1 MRIAHLILT
10 RHFAGSERHAVELAN
25 AQAASQEVW
34 LILRRSAGG
43 SHTDAFADRVSPR
56 VRLVLVPDWLPAWHA
71 ARALRR
77 IRPDVAHAHLG
88 GACRAVRGLPSPCLR
103 VATLH
108 IRYKPH
114 QHAALDALV
123 AIAPWQ
129 LGAIPQ
135 PLRAHTAQIDNWVLP
150 QPAAP
155 DARTALRAVH
165 GIASDAWVFGA
176 VGRIEDSK
184 GIDVLIDAF
193 ERANLPH
200 AWLVVVGR
208 GPALERLRRR
218 APPRVLLPGFARTP
232 ADWLAAF
239 DAFVSAAH
247 SEPFGLVFLEAMQ
260 AGLPVIATRTAG
272 ALHLAP
278 VMQPALVP
286 LGDTRALA
294 DALGHT
300 ARSRPARRTYRLDDY
315 RIESK
320 LNALHGFYTQQLAR
334 SRRIDAPLPP
344 VVSDSH

>member
-34 LILRRSAGG
+34 LILRRSASG
-43 SHTDAFADRVSPR
+43 SHADAFADRVSPQ

-88 GACRAVRGLPSPCLR
+88 GACRAVRGLPGPCLR

-108 IRYKPH
+108 ICYKPH

-129 LGAIPQ
+129 LDAIPQ

-150 QPAAP
+150 QPATPGAR
-155 DARTALRAVH
+155 AALRTAH
-165 GIASDAWVFGA
+165 GIPSDAWVFGA
-176 VGRIEDSK
+176 VGRIEASK

-193 ERANLPH
+193 ERANLPN

-218 APPRVLLPGFARTP
+218 APPRVLLPGFARIP
-232 ADWLAAF
+232 ADWLETF

-286 LGDTRALA
+286 LGDKQALA
-294 DALGHT
+294 DALDH
-300 ARSRPARRTYRLDDY
+300 AAQSHPPRRNYRLDGY
-315 RIESK
+315 RIESR
-320 LNALHGFYTQQLAR
+320 LNGLNSFYAQELAR
-334 SRRIDAPLPP
+334 SHRIDTPPAHVAP
-344 VVSDSH
+344 DAR

>member
-25 AQAASQEVW
+25 AQAASHEVW
-34 LILRRSAGG
+34 LILRQSASG
-43 SHTDAFADRVSPR
+43 SHADAFADRVSPR
-56 VRLVLVPDWLPAWHA
+56 VRLVLVPDWLPTWHA

-77 IRPDVAHAHLG
+77 IQPDVAHAHLG
-88 GACRAVRGLPSPCLR
+88 GACRAVRGLPGSCLR

-108 IRYKPH
+108 ICYKPH

-129 LGAIPQ
+129 LDAIPQ
-135 PLRAHTAQIDNWVLP
+135 PLRAHTVQIDNWVLP
-150 QPAAP
+150 QPATP
-155 DARTALRAVH
+155 GARAALRAEH
-165 GIASDAWVFGA
+165 GISPDDWVFGA
-176 VGRIEDSK
+176 VARIEASK

-218 APPRVLLPGFARTP
+218 APPRVLLPGFARIP
-232 ADWLAAF
+232 ADWLEAF

-260 AGLPVIATRTAG
+260 TGLPVIATRTAG

-278 VMQPALVP
+278 VMQPTLVP
-286 LGDTRALA
+286 LGDAPALA

-300 ARSRPARRTYRLDDY
+300 ARTRPARRVYSLDDY
-315 RIESK
+315 RVENK
-320 LNALHGFYTQQLAR
+320 LKALNGFYAQELAR
-334 SRRIDAPLPP
+334 SRRAHAPSHHVAPDA
-344 VVSDSH
+344 H